1 MANSENSDEVIGTE
15 VESKR
20 DAFLA
25 LMDNPHPLDILADA
39 RAYGFQG
46 AISRYHDPLNY
57 SKGLRSVIKQQTKSG
72 PRLFGWPLTPP
83 HFSM

>member
-1 MANSENSDEVIGTE
+1 MAMSENSDEAIGTE

-57 SKGLRSVIKQQTKSG
+57 SKGLRSVIKHQAKPG
-72 PRLFGWPLTPP
+72 PRLFGWSFIPP
-83 HFSM
+83 YFSM